1 MFRFSKRLNQVW
13 GLEGYSSFL
22 SAAYE
27 LLGRFEFSVTTV
39 LVVSRGDQ
47 VSFNTT
53 VGGGVDV
60 LLKDIN

>member
-1 MFRFSKRLNQVW
+1 MSFKRTTC
-13 GLEGYSSFL
+13 
-22 SAAYE
+22 AYE

-39 LVVSRGDQ
+39 LVACRGDQ

>member
-39 LVVSRGDQ
+39 LLGSRGDQ

-53 VGGGVDV
+53 VGGV
-60 LLKDIN
+60 LLKDKLD